1 MNLFLEEANKKA
13 LKEYLKYR
21 REKEKK
27 EQVRK
32 IKAYMEED
40 DLDEEEEDF
49 LYKY

>member
-32 IKAYMEED
+32 IKAYMED

-49 LYKY
+49 QYKY

>member
-1 MNLFLEEANKKA
+1 MGNLFLEEANKKA

-32 IKAYMEED
+32 IKAYMED
-40 DLDEEEEDF
+40 DLDDEEEDF
-49 LYKY
+49 QYKY

>member
-32 IKAYMEED
+32 IKAYMED

-49 LYKY
+49 QYNY